1 MRIATL
7 APVALLILGAWA
19 GTASAKPESLQI
31 TLDGTTPV
39 NWRWIAAPDGTQ
51 VASFLREQV
60 SQAARSTGMAKL
72 ECAIGKD
79 QHVGDCKVLEE
90 TAGANIGEAIM
101 HLTHTYKAASKDAA
115 GAPTVGHK
123 VYFTYDAKS

>member
-19 GTASAKPESLQI
+19 GPASAKPESLQI
-31 TLDGTTPV
+31 TLDGTPPV
-39 NWRWIAAPDGTQ
+39 NWRWLAAPDGT
-51 VASFLREQV
+51 
-60 SQAARSTGMAKL
+60 QAARSTGMAKL

-90 TAGANIGEAIM
+90 TAGANIGEANK
-101 HLTHTYKAASKDAA
+101 HQTHTYKAASKAAA
-115 GAPTVGHK
+115 GA
-123 VYFTYDAKS
+123 S